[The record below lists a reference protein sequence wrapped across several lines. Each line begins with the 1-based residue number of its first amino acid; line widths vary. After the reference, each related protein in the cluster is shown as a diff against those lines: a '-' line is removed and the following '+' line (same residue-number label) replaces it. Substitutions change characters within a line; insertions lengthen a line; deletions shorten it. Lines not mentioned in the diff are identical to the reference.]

1 MRPTAATGRRRGE
14 AATAQPGG
22 CDVVEDPELDARES
36 RPLWLVD
43 GAGLLS
49 IRSSGRLAPAVGP
62 GFSLWRIPGRKRLAL
77 REDGLVLAA
86 RVGAVPLRALLEVSL
101 ADSSP
106 YHCTVPL
113 GAGLRGQLAAFS
125 AQARL
130 VAGTPAAPRA
140 RGVGR
145 SASLHLRALQ
155 AIDAVHAG
163 GHHRDVA
170 EALFGPAAVRQRW
183 NADSELRAGVRHL
196 LARAEGFVR
205 GGYRDLAG
213 VRRDDDAVA
222 PGDERGP

>member
-1 MRPTAATGRRRGE
+1 M
-14 AATAQPGG
+14 
-22 CDVVEDPELDARES
+22 S

-43 GAGLLS
+43 SAGLLS
-49 IRSSGRLAPAVGP
+49 IRSSGRLTHVIGP

-86 RVGAVPLRALLEVSL
+86 HVGAMPLRALLEVSL
-101 ADSSP
+101 ADGGP

-113 GAGLRGQLAAFS
+113 GAGLRGQLAAFT

-145 SASLHLRALQ
+145 SGLLHLRALQ
-155 AIDAVHAG
+155 AIDAIHAG

-170 EALFGPAAVRQRW
+170 EVLFGPTAVRQRW
-183 NADSELRAGVRHL
+183 SADGELRAGVRHL
-196 LARAEGFVR
+196 LARAEDFVS
-205 GGYRDLAG
+205 GGYRNLAG
-213 VRRDDDAVA
+213 VRHAGAGV
-222 PGDERGP
+222 PGDEPGP

>member
-1 MRPTAATGRRRGE
+1 V
-14 AATAQPGG
+14 ATAQPGG

-43 GAGLLS
+43 SAGLLTVRAS
-49 IRSSGRLAPAVGP
+49 DRLAPAAGP
-62 GFSLWRIPGRKRLAL
+62 GFSLWRIPGRKHAAL
-77 REDGLVLAA
+77 REGGLVLATHA
-86 RVGAVPLRALLEVSL
+86 GAMPLRALLEVSL
-101 ADSSP
+101 ADGSP

-113 GAGLRGQLAAFS
+113 GTGLRGRLATFS

-130 VAGTPAAPRA
+130 VAGAPAAARA

-145 SASLHLRALQ
+145 AALLHLRALQ

-170 EALFGPAAVRQRW
+170 EVLFGPAAVRQRW

-196 LARAEGFVR
+196 LTRAEGLVR
-205 GGYRDLAG
+205 GGYLELAG
-213 VRRDDDAVA
+213 LQRDSVA
-222 PGDERGP
+222 GVPGDEPGP